1 MSAKHLSRGAGVCM
15 LGQLRNTP
23 NLVDDT
29 PDVEG
34 FIVPFMTISTDY
46 DGLV

>member
-1 MSAKHLSRGAGVCM
+1 MCM

-23 NLVDDT
+23 NLVDDI

-46 DGLV
+46 DVLV